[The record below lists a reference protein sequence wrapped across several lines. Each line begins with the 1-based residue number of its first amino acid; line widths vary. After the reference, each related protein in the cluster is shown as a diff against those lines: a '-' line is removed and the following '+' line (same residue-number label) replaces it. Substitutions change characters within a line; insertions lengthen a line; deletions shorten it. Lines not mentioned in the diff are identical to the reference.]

1 LAALSPLFM
10 DIALSQTYL
19 SIIFFAMGL
28 FTSVQVIAYPLIAE
42 SNCIDNTG
50 AATSIASVIIMGGGG
65 VGQVVFGW
73 LMQHHAGSIVRGY
86 SVADFQYAMWIFP
99 LTVITALI
107 AEWKEDMLPW
117 IVCVAA
123 TLFFFYEFIQGNMFA
138 SIAGNIM
145 QDYQIQADKMAYLS
159 SVYYVSNVMFLFV
172 AGMVLDRFS
181 IKKTIIMAMLL
192 CVISTF
198 ILAFTQSFYVALICR
213 FIMGIGSA
221 FCFLGPVRLASHWF
235 PPKRMALVTGVIVT
249 IAMTGGMLAQYP
261 LTVLVTHVGWRSA
274 VQYVGFLG
282 LVMLLLMAYWIQE
295 KPKLQAKATENKM
308 SILTAAKKAYFNLN
322 NLRAAMY
329 TSLMNMA
336 IAVFG
341 AMMGT
346 LYLVQ
351 RLGVSTEQASMVNS
365 MLFLGAIIGGP
376 LIGWISDRIDLRVWP
391 MKVGALASFLTLIVI
406 LFAPISY
413 NIMILMFFL
422 LGFFTSAQVISYAY
436 VAESSSPEMTA
447 TAVSVISILTQGGY
461 ILYQNLF
468 SSLLIHHGGMH
479 MVNNVPVYSLE
490 AYQYA
495 ALILPFGLLIAVM
508 SLLGLKETYCKQW
521 R

>member
-1 LAALSPLFM
+1 M
-10 DIALSQTYL
+10 
-19 SIIFFAMGL
+19 
-28 FTSVQVIAYPLIAE
+28 
-42 SNCIDNTG
+42 
-50 AATSIASVIIMGGGG
+50 IMKEEFRGG
-65 VGQVVFGW
+65 
-73 LMQHHAGSIVRGY
+73 
-86 SVADFQYAMWIFP
+86 
-99 LTVITALI
+99 TAL
-107 AEWKEDMLPW
+107 KEEMLPW
-117 IVCVAA
+117 IVCFAA

-138 SIAGNIM
+138 SIASNIM
-145 QDYQIQADKMAYLS
+145 QDYHIQADKMAYLS
-159 SVYYVSNVMFLFV
+159 SVYYASNVLFLFV

-181 IKKTIIMAMLL
+181 IKYTIIMAMLL
-192 CVISTF
+192 CVGSTF
-198 ILAFTQSFYVALICR
+198 VLAFTESFYVALACR

-235 PPKRMALVTGVIVT
+235 PPQRMALVTGVIVT
-249 IAMTGGMLAQYP
+249 VAMTGGMLAQYP
-261 LTVLVTHVGWRSA
+261 LTVLVTHVGWRTA

-282 LVMLLLMAYWIQE
+282 LAMLMLMAWWIQE
-295 KPKLQAKATENKM
+295 KPDTEVHPVKNKM
-308 SILTAAKKAYFNLN
+308 GILTAAKKAYLNLN
-322 NLRAAMY
+322 NLRAALY

-351 RLGVSTEQASMVNS
+351 RLGISTEQAAMINS

-376 LIGWISDRIDLRVWP
+376 LIGWISDRIGLRIWP
-391 MKVGALASFLTLIVI
+391 MKVGVIASFLILTVI
-406 LFAPISY
+406 LFSPVSY
-413 NIMILMFFL
+413 NVMVVMFFL

-436 VAESSSPEMTA
+436 VAESSAPEMTA

-468 SSLLIHHGGMH
+468 SALLIRHEGMH
-479 MVNNVPVYSLE
+479 MVNNVPVYTLE

-495 ALILPFGLLIAVM
+495 ALILPCGLLLAAIVLV
-508 SLLGLKETYCKQW
+508 SLKETYCKQG